1 MALKEYTLTTVHGS
15 ETTVQLDAED
25 VERYGD
31 RVKPVGAKPKRAANK
46 AANPE
51 NKAPT
56 RTENEGAGSPA
67 PSA

>member
-1 MALKEYTLTTVHGS
+1 MALKEYTLTTVHGT

-31 RVKPVGAKPKRAANK
+31 RVKPVGAKSRRAASK
-46 AANPE
+46 ATTP
-51 NKAPT
+51 PGD
-56 RTENEGAGSPA
+56 EGAGSSE

>member
-31 RVKPVGAKPKRAANK
+31 RVKPIGAKSKRAANK
-46 AANPE
+46 AATPE
-51 NKAPT
+51 NKTPPQ
-56 RTENEGAGSPA
+56 NEGAGSPA

>member
-31 RVKPVGAKPKRAANK
+31 RVKPVGAKSKRAANK
-46 AANPE
+46 AATPE
-51 NKAPT
+51 SKTTPPQ
-56 RTENEGAGSPA
+56 NEGAGSSE

>member
-31 RVKPVGAKPKRAANK
+31 RVKPVGAKSKRAA
-46 AANPE
+46 
-51 NKAPT
+51 KAPT
-56 RTENEGAGSPA
+56 PTENEGAGSPA